1 LKSLEKARARLG
13 GQVSIALRWGGILAS
28 TLDHGLASACGV
40 WGNVQGLVSACG
52 VMVIFC
58 STNDDEKLRAL
69 ELALW
74 LVGMAVGF
82 LLGLVMHLQF
92 GCVKG
97 FEQALCL

>member
-1 LKSLEKARARLG
+1 MKSLEKARARLE

-69 ELALW
+69 ESALW
-74 LVGMAVGF
+74 LVGKAVGF

-92 GCVKG
+92 GSVKG

>member
-1 LKSLEKARARLG
+1 MKSLEKARARLG

-82 LLGLVMHLQF
+82 LFGLSYASSVWMCERIFFVLR
-92 GCVKG
+92 
-97 FEQALCL
+97 

>member
-1 LKSLEKARARLG
+1 LKSLEKARARLE

-69 ELALW
+69 ESALR
-74 LVGMAVGF
+74 LVGKQGCWF
-82 LLGLVMHLQF
+82 SFGLSYASSVWI
-92 GCVKG
+92 CERV
-97 FEQALCL
+97 